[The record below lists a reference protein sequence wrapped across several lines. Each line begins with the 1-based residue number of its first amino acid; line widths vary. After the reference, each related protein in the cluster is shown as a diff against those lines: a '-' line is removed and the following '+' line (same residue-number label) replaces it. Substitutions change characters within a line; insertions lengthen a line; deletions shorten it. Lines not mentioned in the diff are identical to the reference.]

1 MFKSIYE
8 KIDEEWSR
16 MTKEE
21 KRERITSTVTILS
34 VAGVPITEKDI
45 DDYVKAS
52 RESREFVLECFKEA
66 GVTL

>member
-1 MFKSIYE
+1 MENINE
-8 KIDEEWSR
+8 NINEEWSR

-21 KRERITSTVTILS
+21 KRERITSVVTILN
-34 VAGVPITEKDI
+34 VAGVPITEKDV

-52 RESREFVLECFKEA
+52 GESREFVLECFKEA